1 MIPQNPFQGALVR
14 PVAAPVGLGLAPGR
28 AGGGF
33 EKDITDLSGLS
44 QTAAALGQMMAQKS
58 QEDFKE
64 DFTLALSEAQ
74 SNPQLLSDL
83 QVAVEAQRGGD
94 EATKELQKKLR
105 RLRKEGKVRG
115 PETPGFYAG
124 IEASLGIQA
133 GKNKGDALT
142 KFVLDRL
149 NKFNPEDPLAPN
161 PPTFDALQAEF
172 EAQYK
177 APGNLPVGYY
187 AADGFANA
195 YGQDIATAR
204 NGYTKSTVEYEE
216 RRGRTQ
222 VIENAVDALVSGSL
236 AGEKPAEQLGIELMN
251 HIDNSADVLGLIPA
265 SDKRKVVQTIIQT
278 AAARASV
285 AVEGGRNAQNALDL
299 IEAAKEWEVP
309 SSKRRLIEDDPDFF
323 FKLEEEWTRKRDQD
337 MIAET
342 SQRELQAKTHVSEWV
357 SILNQNIAVAVK
369 EGRTAEQGL
378 EMTLEQLTEQMGE
391 SAFFGDIDRTL
402 RELGPQSLAVYD
414 TTDPSELAR
423 WRKRVAADT
432 EWALDLLTS
441 GKVTKLSTRD
451 QAALIQEA
459 SELLSLNAATSRTGA
474 PSAFTADLEAE
485 VTAGLNFLPA
495 GAPGA
500 TQLANK
506 LDAIVEQASS
516 EHRRLVAMV
525 MTGQV
530 SASEQAGR
538 AAEIRKKATE
548 EAEKLTAPVREERS
562 TLLNTFYVAN
572 ENGDT
577 ATGLPAVETMRV
589 KGYVTEEK
597 ASEMRTSL
605 RRQAM
610 FGPVFESPEWR
621 VYLGAVE
628 ETISPRDGRTTLS
641 EALAADRIAME
652 TRDLRLQLAEW
663 RKGGFTID
671 DISATLLP
679 AYLAEKRQALAG
691 EADKDVAEALNAEVA
706 AGGNLQSYAAKEE
719 RTDSFRTAVE
729 SKLLSPLKAGAEV
742 DVADVKKTLLAKGF
756 SDDTQID
763 EILDDI
769 YNQSSPFFF
778 SSGSRARGLH
788 AAARLAG
795 DIAEGLEYADAP
807 DKNQMVVDLLGMIP
821 GALHYSHVLEGQIPV
836 LEEHAYYNGITLKS
850 APSLERGQTAVE
862 AVTTFRS
869 PPESPASKIIS
880 TIPVESVTINPFKD
894 SLFSSKE
901 EIAEANRTGKL
912 KPLMTALGLPLSEA
926 NARAFV
932 DAQTNL
938 LNFGN

>member
-236 AGEKPAEQLGIELMN
+236 AGEKPVEQLGIELMN

-265 SDKRKVVQTIIQT
+265 SEKRKVVQTIIET

-285 AVEGGRNAQNALDL
+285 AIEGGRNAQNALDL

-337 MIAET
+337 TTAENA
-342 SQRELQAKTHVSEWV
+342 QRELQIKTHISEWV

-369 EGRTAEQGL
+369 EGRTAEHGL
-378 EMTLEQLTEQMGE
+378 EMTLEQLTSKMGD

-414 TTDPSELAR
+414 TTNPSELAR
-423 WRKRVAADT
+423 WRKRVASDT
-432 EWALDLLTS
+432 EWTIDLLAA
-441 GKVTKLSTRD
+441 GKVSGLSTKD
-451 QAALIQEA
+451 QAALLQDA
-459 SELLSLNAATSRTGA
+459 MELAGLNASTSRNGA
-474 PSAFTADLEAE
+474 PAAFTAELEAE
-485 VTAGLNFLPA
+485 VTAGLNFIPA

-500 TQLANK
+500 TKLAGQ

-525 MTGQV
+525 ATGQV
-530 SASEQAGR
+530 SAAEQAGR
-538 AAEIRKKATE
+538 AAEIRRKATE

-562 TLLNTFYVAN
+562 ALLNTFYVAS

-577 ATGLPAVETMRV
+577 TSGLPAVETLRT
-589 KGYVTEEK
+589 KGLVSEK
-597 ASEMRTSL
+597 EASEMRTAL

-610 FGPVFESPEWR
+610 FGQVFESPEWR

-628 ETISPRDGRTTLS
+628 ETVSPRDNRTTLS
-641 EALAADRIAME
+641 EALAADRIALE

-663 RKGGFTID
+663 RKGGFSID
-671 DISATLLP
+671 DITTALLP
-679 AYLAEKRQALAG
+679 GYLAEKRQALAG

-706 AGGNLQSYAAKEE
+706 AGGNLQTYAAKEE
-719 RTDSFRTAVE
+719 RADSFQTAV
-729 SKLLSPLKAGAEV
+729 KAKILDPLKVGADV
-742 DVADVKKTLLAKGF
+742 DVADVKRTLMAKGF
-756 SDDTQID
+756 SEDTRVD
-763 EILDDI
+763 EILDDV
-769 YNQSSPFFF
+769 YNQASPLFFV
-778 SSGSRARGLH
+778 SGSRRRGLH

-795 DIAEGLEYADAP
+795 DIAEGLEFADAP

-836 LEEHAYYNGITLKS
+836 LEEQAYYNGITIKAAS
-850 APSLERGQTAVE
+850 SIEQGQAAVE
-862 AVTTFRS
+862 ARTAFSGETS
-869 PPESPASKIIS
+869 SPASKIIS
-880 TIPVESVTINPFKD
+880 TIPVDSVTINPFKD

-912 KPLMTALGLPLSEA
+912 KPLMTLLGLPLSDA
-926 NARAFV
+926 SAKAFV

-938 LNFGN
+938 LNFGS